1 MFNAQTSNLQGAGT
15 VLDLQR
21 AKMLQKGKVLP
32 IRETSGVETMTE
44 SLGKEKPSTGKREP
58 GCGLERD

>member
-15 VLDLQR
+15 ALNLQR
-21 AKMLQKGKVLP
+21 AKMLQKGKVPP

-44 SLGKEKPSTGKREP
+44 SLGKEKPGTGKREP